1 MYILCVCVC
10 VCVRACTRA
19 CVCVCV
25 SVSSQAMAF
34 IQMWHE
40 HQLSLICCVIGARI
54 LLNRCVRAETQSGGR
69 LNNEESRCYSGRSLA
84 KIIMPRLICLT
95 SHSQIWQPGHVW
107 GLNPNLQNSTYEKY
121 TVLTYKYELR
131 SKTKR
136 SLIVHP
142 IRTQFGFLATVALWL
157 A

>member
-1 MYILCVCVC
+1 MCVCVC
-10 VCVRACTRA
+10 VCA
-19 CVCVCV
+19 CVHACVRVCV

-54 LLNRCVRAETQSGGR
+54 PLNRCVRAETQSGGR

-107 GLNPNLQNSTYEKY
+107 GLNPNLLNSTYEKY

>member
-1 MYILCVCVC
+1 MCVCVC
-10 VCVRACTRA
+10 VCACVRA
-19 CVCVCV
+19 CV

-54 LLNRCVRAETQSGGR
+54 PLNRCVRAETQSGGR

-95 SHSQIWQPGHVW
+95 SHSQIWQLGHVW

-121 TVLTYKYELR
+121 TVLTY
-131 SKTKR
+131 
-136 SLIVHP
+136 LIVYP